1 MAPLVRT
8 QLIQDSIDRLR
19 RRQVSAVKLEAASA
33 IEPEGP
39 SPVTIGLDA
48 QRTQPGAPHADNH
61 SR

>member
-33 IEPEGP
+33 IEPEG
-39 SPVTIGLDA
+39 L
-48 QRTQPGAPHADNH
+48 
-61 SR
+61 